1 MAVKPK
7 VCFVTVSLMTVKSF
21 LLSHLRELSKTFEV
35 TLVANIDDPKFKELV
50 DFPLTLVNAPIERKI
65 NLQQD
70 IKALIFLVKFF
81 AANNFTM
88 VKSIAPKAGL
98 LAMLASWIV
107 SVPVRLHVF
116 QGEVWISRKGFMR
129 LLLKNIDRLMSFCAT
144 HILVVSESER
154 QFLIKNRIVS
164 AAKSQVLLKGSICG
178 VNLQKFT
185 LNSSKRSEIRNEL
198 NLNEDDILLLFVG
211 RLNFDKGVSELL
223 TAFESIATKKDNI
236 HLLIV
241 GPDEENILDTYGQI
255 LIDHSKHIHI
265 RRNFTPNPEHYMS
278 ASDLLV
284 LPSHREGFGLVIIE
298 AAAVG
303 LTAVASD
310 IYGITDALVDEK
322 TGLLFECK
330 NTTDLES
337 KIMKLCEDTD
347 LRQKLALQAQ
357 QRCIHYFE
365 QSKVIEAYVEYYRL
379 LVSSAD

>member
-1 MAVKPK
+1 
-7 VCFVTVSLMTVKSF
+7 MTVKSF
-21 LLSHLRELSKTFEV
+21 LLSHLRELSKTHDV
-35 TLVANIDDPKFKELV
+35 TLVANIDDEKFKDQI

-70 IKALIFLVKFF
+70 IKALVFLVKFL
-81 AANNFTM
+81 ASNNFVM

-98 LAMLASWIV
+98 LGMLASWIV
-107 SVPVRLHVF
+107 SVPIRLHVF
-116 QGEVWISRKGFMR
+116 QGEVWISRKGLMR
-129 LLLKNIDRLMSFCAT
+129 VMLKNIDRLMAFCAT

-185 LNSSKRSEIRNEL
+185 KNATKRSEIRRDL
-198 NLNEDDILLLFVG
+198 NLKEDDILLLFVG
-211 RLNFDKGVSELL
+211 RLNHDKGIAELL
-223 TAFESIATKKDNI
+223 TVFESIATVKNNI

-255 LIDHSKHIHI
+255 LSDHSNHIHI
-265 RRNFTPNPEHYMS
+265 HRNFTPNPEYYMS
-278 ASDLLV
+278 AADLLV

-303 LTAVASD
+303 ITAVASD

-330 NTTDLES
+330 NTQSLKS
-337 KIMKLCEDTD
+337 KILKLCEDQD

-357 QRCIHYFE
+357 QRCVHYFE
-365 QSKVIEAYVEYYRL
+365 QSKVIEAYVEYYRT
-379 LVSSAD
+379 LVSSAN